1 MMPKSPKKSS
11 SPSPKVMFSS
21 LGEQARAAALSV
33 IDQGSLNPWAVL
45 EYEDPTVNWLAS
57 LPRAYSIETL
67 LTNAK
72 GQKLLPHPPLL
83 SDLDIFNDFPVLIY
97 CLDYMQNRLYDGL
110 TATQE
115 QRRSVSTHLISFWS
129 SVLSV
134 DWPDLVISQSAP
146 HEVADFALFLL
157 CLYRGIP
164 WITLQYNPWGH
175 RPVRLSADAH
185 GNLISTPI
193 GISGI
198 ASFCTMPPQA
208 KFVEGLLAEFR
219 QTRAWEDRHD
229 MRVAKATSLRSK
241 LIPYLVILLKASL
254 KGLFLRDNSID
265 MALLRSRDIQQSSI
279 ITAFEYD
286 LDSNYVYFPLSYQP
300 ELTSCP
306 LGGGFCDQLLAI
318 RSIAAVLPEGWFV
331 FVKEHPGQYLGHS
344 YGYLGRTKLFYA
356 QLNSIHNVRIV
367 SGEVHSQML
376 IDSSRLVATLTG
388 SAGYEALARSKNVIT
403 FGDVWYNVVDG
414 CFRVYKPSDAKLAFQ
429 NALNYKIV
437 PANVD
442 SAFHEIAKQSLNFF
456 GEKISALNYGYQW
469 DLCNEIRAIEEFLRT
484 IPSLGLVECSC

>member
-1 MMPKSPKKSS
+1 
-11 SPSPKVMFSS
+11 MFSS

-33 IDQGSLNPWAVL
+33 IGEGGLNPWAAL
-45 EYEDPTVNWLAS
+45 EYEDPAINWPAS
-57 LPRAYSIETL
+57 LPRFYSIKSL
-67 LTNAK
+67 LSNAK
-72 GQKLLPHPPLL
+72 RQELLPQLPLS
-83 SDLDIFNDFPVLIY
+83 SDLDVFTDWPGLIY

-110 TATQE
+110 TTTQE
-115 QRRSVSTHLISFWS
+115 QRRSVSTYLISFWS
-129 SVLSV
+129 FVLSV
-134 DWPDLVISQSAP
+134 EWPDLVISQSAP

-157 CLYRGIP
+157 CLHRGIP

-185 GNLISTPI
+185 GNLIGIPI

-198 ASFCTMPPQA
+198 TSFCTMPPQA
-208 KFVEGLLAEFR
+208 KFVEGLLAKLR
-219 QTRAWEDRHD
+219 QTNAWEDRHD
-229 MRVAKATSLRSK
+229 MRVAKSIRPRNK
-241 LIPYLVILLKASL
+241 LIPHLKILLKASL
-254 KGLFLRDNSID
+254 KGLLLRDNSID
-265 MALLRSRDIQQSSI
+265 MALLRMIDVRRSSI
-279 ITAFEYD
+279 SAVFEPD
-286 LDSNYVYFPLSYQP
+286 LGSNYIYFPLNYQP

-331 FVKEHPGQYLGHS
+331 YVKEHPAQYLGHS

-367 SGEVHSQML
+367 SAGVHSQRL

-414 CFRVYKPSDAKLAFQ
+414 CFRVHKPSDAKLALQ
-429 NALNYKIV
+429 NALDHKII
-437 PANVD
+437 PSSVD
-442 SAFHEIAKQSLNFF
+442 SAFHEIAQQSLPFF
-456 GEKISALNYGYQW
+456 GEKISALNYGYPW
-469 DLCNEIRAIEEFLRT
+469 NSCSEIRAIEEFLRA
-484 IPSLGLVECSC
+484 IPSLGLVDFFD